1 MASPSFPLP
10 LAAILLCIY
19 FVLPTFAELQ
29 RLQHHPNHDGSL
41 SFLVVGDWGR
51 KGQYNQSLVAAQMGM
66 MGYKLDIDFVVSTGD
81 NFYNSGIKG
90 VNDPTFLLS
99 FSNIYTAKSLRKQ
112 WYSVLGNHDYRG
124 NALAQISPLLR
135 KIDKRWFCQRTFILN
150 AGVADFFFIDTT
162 PFISDYFNNTNH
174 HYDWR
179 GLFPRQKYL
188 ENLLKD
194 LDGALMKST
203 ARWKIVVGHHAI
215 RSIGHHGDSPDLVK
229 HLVPILKA
237 NNVDMYMNG
246 HDHCLQHISSIDSPL
261 LYLTSG
267 AGSKA
272 WRGDVKENHSDLVKF
287 FYDGQ
292 GFMSVQ
298 MTETDTNFAFYNVFG
313 ENIHHWRV
321 TKSMVHSSV

>member
-1 MASPSFPLP
+1 
-10 LAAILLCIY
+10 
-19 FVLPTFAELQ
+19 
-29 RLQHHPNHDGSL
+29 
-41 SFLVVGDWGR
+41 
-51 KGQYNQSLVAAQMGM
+51 MGKI
-66 MGYKLDIDFVVSTGD
+66 GHKLNIDFVVSTGD
-81 NFYNSGIKG
+81 NFYDSGLKG
-90 VNDPTFLLS
+90 VYDPAFLES

-124 NALAQISPLLR
+124 NALAQLSPILR
-135 KIDKRWFCQRTFILN
+135 KIDNRWLCQRSFILN

-162 PFISDYFNNTNH
+162 PFINDYFNNSNH

-179 GLFPRQKYL
+179 GISRRKFYL
-188 ENLLKD
+188 NNLLKD
-194 LDGALMKST
+194 LEEALVKST

-215 RSIGHHGDSPDLVK
+215 RSIGHHGDSPELVK
-229 HLVPILKA
+229 YLIPILKA

-246 HDHCLQHISSIDSPL
+246 HDHCLQHIRSIDCPL

-272 WRGDVKENHSDLVKF
+272 WRGDIKESHSDVVKF

-298 MTETDTNFAFYNVFG
+298 MTQTDAIFAFYNVFG
-313 ENIHHWRV
+313 ESIHYWKL
-321 TKSMVHSSV
+321 TKSTMQSSI